1 MMGGEMEGRYDVG
14 DLLAKIPLEDVVQRL
29 GMVAERRGALTQ
41 ALCPFHQDTR
51 PSLNLYPADGAT
63 TAHYHCFACGAHGNA
78 IELVK
83 KVLGLE
89 FLPALQ
95 WLAQQFGIKAPSR
108 QSKQRAAN
116 AAASETA
123 LKFAL
128 RTYDEQHDDVR
139 FTAWCAEREFDR
151 DFLYE
156 QGLRCIARGVLV
168 EALQSKSVGER
179 AELTDGLQTLGLV
192 KRLHQRSPPVQ
203 GKLNLHDQ
211 FQDCFHDGRVVIPI
225 LGGTAKKPELLGFAG
240 RALQSV
246 PPEGVAKYL
255 LTTGFEKAKVLFNEP
270 AAFNAVKQ
278 ALKAHLP
285 ATLYLVEGFLDA
297 LRLQSLGLP
306 AVALMGTSLSKE
318 PMARLKELTEES
330 DSSAELAYILFLDN
344 DPAGF
349 GGSERLVRRLL
360 DLRGV
365 NLRWVGMPWRSTPA
379 LGKDPDTCL
388 RGLHTAEQATAWLQ
402 PYILP
407 AEAVLLAQSLGRQD
421 ASDLLPE
428 RFGHLVP
435 SVRERALFRVG
446 MALRRLYGQRPL
458 EVAAARLKTCAW
470 DWAQQLHAELV
481 ASETGYRALPARGLY
496 LEETLPRVALA
507 RSLAYHGA
515 RRGELPCD
523 EEVWQTLG
531 GNARLFDQIALD
543 RLQAMM
549 TGDRAWKQAAP
560 FDAVHLPRKLTA
572 DPNVLDDPR
581 RKVMPHPADLLV
593 QQMVLNEL
601 LSQRHDR
608 PSAGGQA
615 FSDSIPA
622 VRWYASRREVQVTGL
637 GAPLNE
643 IDDELGLPNTL
654 SFGYQIDM
662 DVLEGDQT
670 PSDQGMFRPFGQCWR
685 EFMASLA
692 QQCHAI
698 GPRVHV
704 LRLDAKRYYDSIQ
717 RFVVRDAL
725 LTPLNQAL
733 AMHGVPEGFRRI
745 FGMPEAS
752 ATPWDAALEAKL
764 ERLLVGLVFHH
775 EYRDPDAEGTTQ
787 HSNEFVGIPQGPV
800 LSAYIGTIALFPV
813 DEAARSFIH
822 RTAEKG
828 PDDAWRPRAGYARYV
843 DDIVLFADSEELL
856 RQLRESLQ
864 AQAAERSIDLIHKGE
879 RVRSGS
885 PQLVMRQLNDGRG
898 LAPSVPAWDAPL
910 VGDGETDYSLG
921 GELPDVDRQCALQ
934 MLRRVALMNE
944 PNEIAGQLKA
954 VLSASDLRAGDL
966 GLCARWLWW
975 QVAAM
980 ASPDG
985 SVATP
990 ERLWERFWDLWNEV
1004 CGDQPWAGAFV
1015 QRGYHWLFAVEG
1027 LDKLLDNH
1035 PWQEN
1040 GKFLTELEEDR
1051 KLRLNLARG
1060 VCQPGFIKQIRP
1072 ATNLD
1077 HVQRRAWLV
1086 VCKAHRLLGNPGL
1099 TLTQPPQQGRP
1110 LTAIEWL
1117 CLAGQ
1122 SLAQQNTAQHP
1133 NNADH
1138 PLNALWERRPKRSS
1152 DDGLV
1157 RVHEVIDQLVQSKN
1171 DGTIAPLDG
1180 PAPAIGLAIDFVLN
1194 SSPGKFGLPLLAH
1207 RFPGLLSQFGADR
1220 QLIPHLPAVSEIAA
1234 SLYAIDARSIADERS
1249 IYRYSLRVSDSSA
1262 RVPGIEQRFAQVAMR
1277 AEPPCP
1283 AGETT
1288 VRFVEEKTLAQR
1300 LVVAK
1305 SAEPRAWI
1313 ALAPAEI
1320 DTQHAQV
1327 PITHRAARLYHALLT
1342 MHQMEVDGERKLAYV
1357 PFRPQL
1363 FWQVQG
1369 DEPTLFLLAERVERD
1384 QLGVNAWYH
1393 DLDGRVQ
1400 SVTVPFAGAELW
1412 RVGWAVAD
1420 VLGVAADM
1428 AGETGERDE
1437 QLDERKTPGE
1447 NSESAEA
1454 QAKQQLEAYVL
1465 RQQLRKLQGSY
1476 LSSAQ
1481 IDSISRAEANLPRTV
1496 TRALALLQNFPANQ
1510 GLDAQVRHLLEVEAE
1525 SRAMALRLE
1534 HGSADDMRHV
1544 LHRVFPEALNKLP
1557 LWVLEGLPL
1566 KPPAD
1571 LVANLRPELGL
1582 MLALYQALYPHTVAV
1597 PDGNAPPLRA
1607 ALVLTAI
1614 GVGLRGSVAAL
1625 WGYAQAPDP
1634 TRIPEHLNLPPHWA
1648 MADMERLDPQ
1658 GDYSAMRKRLLD
1670 GDWPALCKASPWQW
1684 MLALIGLLDA
1694 GLPQAFG
1701 LPDLLPVYQA
1711 LAQWQTAPADAVRGE
1726 GLAEEQEAVWPF
1738 DALPAFSLQHCDQ
1751 VMSAL
1756 PKALCA
1762 LDALRG
1768 MRVVNVQGQKFG
1780 RHPHTDEFTDDNGES
1795 WQMSTPQ
1802 FTSLFANT
1810 LTQRPAGRRK
1820 LTLWT
1825 ETRTSGDDELLAVH
1839 TLDHKLGRWFSF
1851 EYLAPAVVPAAPQ
1864 PHGAPGAASVQRVTV
1879 TAADEAPADTRLV
1892 GEGGEPAQSNQTA
1905 ERSESSAPA
1914 ALGVPGAVRVD
1925 RFEEWQRDSW
1935 SKRFGTGR
1943 TVEDEDLTAHG
1954 HLRVALFQWK
1964 LDDSY
1969 SHPIAEVGLGGLPL
1983 APAAQQELQAHLA
1996 GDFEAVNRAARRCAE
2011 FHWNDD
2017 RTILSWPEHRRR
2029 VLLGQ
2034 ALRACHELK
2043 VQLLVL
2049 PEVSVRQ
2056 DTVKWLKDE
2065 LIRYPGLAVLAG
2077 TFRQFEA
2084 TSDHPEHLKE
2094 KLTLL
2099 WQPAKAEAEAF
2110 GLQGD
2115 ARVMQFQRDKKYR
2128 AVAAH
2133 ELFRPGSKELA
2144 PLYREEEV
2152 LEQLRGT
2159 SGGTWTIEQLQALM
2173 KALIHGPQKLRYC
2186 MELICS
2192 ELFLLTSPANRRPLL
2207 QDLAKVLRQFG
2218 VEPTGAAE
2226 IVNRDILALGEL
2238 LTISQANRERRSVL
2252 LVPAC
2257 TSRSND
2263 YWHAGQ
2269 ASVLASGTATVFC
2282 NAVSKGLSVGG
2293 SCFIGTDSVQ
2303 KLPSEHA
2310 GIVRLLTPYHGWNHG
2325 ILLPSGQGA
2334 LSEADQALVVVDL
2347 DPVHVVCGKPR
2358 PQLLPE
2364 PISIVAYLP
2373 VVEIFREEDNTS
2385 ALVATLRD
2393 QLRDEEGC
2401 QTLERLLNANAFS
2414 PPAHVRPRER
2424 FEAALNE
2431 LLKAKRAGSLT
2442 AESGGQA
2449 LERFAGFFSDPPAI
2463 RQRLMACLQDHH
2475 QQPAPLTKADG
2486 LDLAPAWLD
2495 FLVADLTW
2503 KQPDEEQGDNEQTH
2517 DTQPAIRVPPWRH
2530 VVAHPNAREE
2540 GTKGENSTDVRR
2552 PPQ

>member
-1 MMGGEMEGRYDVG
+1 MDGHYDVG
-14 DLLAKIPLEDVVQRL
+14 DLLAKIPLEDVMQRL
-29 GMVAERRGALTQ
+29 GMATERRGATTQ

-63 TAHYHCFACGAHGNA
+63 AAHYHCFACGAHGSA
-78 IELVK
+78 IDLVK

-89 FLPALQ
+89 FLPAVQ

-108 QSKQRAAN
+108 QSKQQAAN

-128 RTYDEQHDDVR
+128 RIYDEQHDDLR
-139 FTAWCAEREFDR
+139 FTAWCDERDFDR
-151 DFLYE
+151 KFLYG
-156 QGLRCIARGVLV
+156 QGLRCITRGVLV
-168 EALQSKSVGER
+168 ETLQSKSMGER
-179 AELTDGLQTLGLV
+179 AELTDGLQTLGLI
-192 KRLHQRSPPVQ
+192 KRLHQRSAPVQ

-225 LGGTAKKPELLGFAG
+225 RGGTAKQPELLGFAG

-278 ALKAHLP
+278 ALKDHLP
-285 ATLYLVEGFLDA
+285 ARLYLVEGFLDA
-297 LRLQSLGLP
+297 LRLQSLGLA
-306 AVALMGTSLSKE
+306 AVALMGTSMGKE
-318 PMARLKELTEES
+318 PMERLKKLAEES
-330 DSSAELAYILFLDN
+330 DSSGELAYVLFLDN
-344 DPAGF
+344 DAAGF
-349 GGSERLVRRLL
+349 GGTDRLVRRLL

-388 RGLHTAEQATAWLQ
+388 RGLRTAEQATTWLQ
-402 PYILP
+402 PFDLP
-407 AEAVLLAQSLGRQD
+407 AEAVLLAQALGAQD

-435 SVRERALFRVG
+435 TVRERALFRVG
-446 MALRRLYGQRPL
+446 MALRRLYGRRPT
-458 EVAAARLKTCAW
+458 EVAAARLEACAW
-470 DWAQQLHAELV
+470 DWAQQLHAELAIAE
-481 ASETGYRALPARGLY
+481 ASDRALPARGLY
-496 LEETLPRVALA
+496 LEEKLPRVALA

-549 TGDRAWKQAAP
+549 AGDRSWKQAAP

-572 DPNVLDDPR
+572 DPKVLDDPR

-601 LSQRHDR
+601 LSQHHDR
-608 PSAGGQA
+608 PSAAGQA
-615 FSDSIPA
+615 FSDCIPA
-622 VRWYASRREVQVTGL
+622 VRWYASRREVLVTGL
-637 GAPLNE
+637 TAPLNE
-643 IDDELGLPNTL
+643 FDDELDLPKTL

-692 QQCHAI
+692 KQCHAI

-733 AMHGVPEGFRRI
+733 AAHGVPEGFGRI
-745 FGMPEAS
+745 FGLPGAS

-764 ERLLVGLVFHH
+764 ERLLVGLIFHH
-775 EYRDPDAEGTTQ
+775 EYRDPDAEGRTQ
-787 HSNEFVGIPQGPV
+787 RSSELLGIPQGPV

-813 DEAARSFIH
+813 DEAARGFIH

-828 PDDAWRPRAGYARYV
+828 LDGAWRPRAGYARYV
-843 DDIVLFADSEELL
+843 DDIVLFADSEDLL
-856 RQLRESLQ
+856 RQLRELLQ
-864 AQAAERSIDLIHKGE
+864 AKAAERSIDLIHKGE

-885 PQLVMRQLNDGRG
+885 PQQVMRQLNDGRG
-898 LAPSVPAWDAPL
+898 LAPSVPAWDPPL

-921 GELPDVDRQCALQ
+921 GELPEVDRQCALQ
-934 MLRRVALMNE
+934 MLRRVALMHK
-944 PNEIAGQLKA
+944 PIEIAGQVKA
-954 VLSASDLRAGDL
+954 VLGAPDLRAGDL

-975 QVAAM
+975 QVAAT
-980 ASPDG
+980 AS

-990 ERLWERFWDLWNEV
+990 ESLWERFWDLWNGV
-1004 CGDQPWAGAFV
+1004 CGEHPWASAFA

-1035 PWQEN
+1035 PWQES
-1040 GKFLTELEEDR
+1040 GKFLSELEEDR
-1051 KLRLNLARG
+1051 KLRLNLARQ
-1060 VCQPGFIKQIRP
+1060 VCEPAFIDQVKP

-1086 VCKAHRLLGNPGL
+1086 VRKAHRLLGNPGA
-1099 TLTQPPQQGRP
+1099 TLALPPQQGRP

-1122 SLAQQNTAQHP
+1122 SLAQQDTAQYQNTA
-1133 NNADH
+1133 NH
-1138 PLNALWERRPKRSS
+1138 PLNALWGRRPQKSS
-1152 DDGLV
+1152 DDGLA
-1157 RVHEVIDQLVQSKN
+1157 RAHEVIDQLVPPKN
-1171 DGTIAPLDG
+1171 EGSTASLDGTT
-1180 PAPAIGLAIDFVLN
+1180 PAIGLAIDFVLN
-1194 SSPGKFGLPLLAH
+1194 SSPPKNGLPTLAH
-1207 RFPGLLSQFGADR
+1207 RFPRLLSQFGADK
-1220 QLIPHLPAVSEIAA
+1220 QLIPHLPTASEISS
-1234 SLYAIDARSIADERS
+1234 SLYAIHAQPSADERS
-1249 IYRYSLRVSDSSA
+1249 LYRYSLRVSDSSPPA
-1262 RVPGIEQRFAQVAMR
+1262 PGIEQRFAQVAMR

-1283 AGETT
+1283 ADETT
-1288 VRFVEEKTLAQR
+1288 VRFVEEESAAQR

-1305 SAEPRAWI
+1305 SAEPRPWTE
-1313 ALAPAEI
+1313 LAPAAI
-1320 DTQHAQV
+1320 GTQHAQV
-1327 PITHRAARLYHALLT
+1327 PITHRAVRLYHALLT
-1342 MHQMEVDGERKLAYV
+1342 MHQMPVDGERRLAYV

-1363 FWQVQG
+1363 FQQIQG
-1369 DEPTLFLLAERVERD
+1369 NDTTLYLLAEPVKRD

-1393 DLDGRVQ
+1393 DLDDRVQ

-1437 QLDERKTPGE
+1437 QLDERKTPGDE
-1447 NSESAEA
+1447 AGSAESTEA
-1454 QAKQQLEAYVL
+1454 QAKQELEAYVL

-1481 IDSISRAEANLPRTV
+1481 VDPISRTEANLPRTV
-1496 TRALALLQNFPANQ
+1496 MRALASLQKFPAHQ

-1534 HGSADDMRHV
+1534 HGSGDDMRYV
-1544 LHRVFPEALNKLP
+1544 LHRVFPEALNRLP
-1557 LWVLEGLPL
+1557 LWVLQGLPL
-1566 KPPAD
+1566 QPPAGQ
-1571 LVANLRPELGL
+1571 AAPMRPELGL
-1582 MLALYQALYPHTVAV
+1582 MLALYQVLYPATGVVH
-1597 PDGNAPPLRA
+1597 DGNAASLRV
-1607 ALVLTAI
+1607 ALALTAV

-1625 WGYAQAPDP
+1625 WGYAQASGAA
-1634 TRIPEHLNLPPHWA
+1634 RMPEHLNLPPHWA

-1694 GLPQAFG
+1694 GLPQAFD
-1701 LPDLLPVYQA
+1701 LPDLMPVYQA

-1726 GLAEEQEAVWPF
+1726 GRIEEQEAIWPF
-1738 DALPAFSLQHCDQ
+1738 DTLPTFPLQRCDE
-1751 VMSAL
+1751 VVAAL

-1780 RHPHTDEFTDDNGES
+1780 RHPHADEFTDASGTS
-1795 WQMSTPQ
+1795 WQMSMPQ
-1802 FTSLFANT
+1802 FTSLFAST
-1810 LTQRPAGRRK
+1810 LPQRPFGRRK
-1820 LTLWT
+1820 LMLWS
-1825 ETRTSGDDELLAVH
+1825 ETRSGGDDELLAVH

-1851 EYLAPAVVPAAPQ
+1851 EDVVPAVPLAAPQ
-1864 PHGAPGAASVQRVTV
+1864 PHGLPGDASVQRPI
-1879 TAADEAPADTRLV
+1879 AAEADEAPAAIPLP
-1892 GEGGEPAQSNQTA
+1892 GEVGEPAQRNQAA
-1905 ERSESSAPA
+1905 ERSMSSALAAPA
-1914 ALGVPGAVRVD
+1914 VSGAVRVD
-1925 RFEEWQRDSW
+1925 HLEEWQRDSW
-1935 SKRFGTGR
+1935 SKRFGVGR
-1943 TVEDEDLTAHG
+1943 TTDDEDLTAHG
-1954 HLRVALFQWK
+1954 HLRVALFQWRV
-1964 LDDSY
+1964 DDSY
-1969 SHPIAEVGLGGLPL
+1969 SHPIAEVGLGGFPL
-1983 APAAQQELQAHLA
+1983 APAAQKALQANLD
-1996 GDFEAVNRAARRCAE
+1996 GDFKAVNKAAKRGSE
-2011 FHWNDD
+2011 FHWRDD
-2017 RTILSWPEHRRR
+2017 RKVTSWPEHRRR

-2034 ALRACHELK
+2034 ALRACRELK

-2049 PEVSVRQ
+2049 PEVSVRP
-2056 DTVKWLKDE
+2056 DTVEWLKGE
-2065 LIRYPGLAVLAG
+2065 LLHHPGLAVLAG

-2084 TSDHPEHLKE
+2084 STSHLEHLKE

-2099 WQPAKAEAEAF
+2099 WQPAVAEAEAF

-2115 ARVMQFQRDKKYR
+2115 ALVMQFQRDKKYR

-2133 ELFRPGSKELA
+2133 ELFRPGIKELA
-2144 PLYREEEV
+2144 PLYQEEAV

-2159 SGGTWTIEQLQALM
+2159 SGRTWTIDQLKALM
-2173 KALIHGPQKLRYC
+2173 HALIHGPQKLRYC

-2207 QDLAKVLRQFG
+2207 QDLAKVLQKFG
-2218 VEPTGAAE
+2218 VNAIAAAE
-2226 IVNRDILALGEL
+2226 LVDHDIKALGEL
-2238 LTISQANRERRSVL
+2238 LTVTQANRERRSVL

-2293 SCFIGTDSVQ
+2293 SCFIGCDSVQ
-2303 KLPSEHA
+2303 KPKEHP
-2310 GIVRLLTPYHGWNHG
+2310 GIVRLLTPYHGWHHG
-2325 ILLPSGQGA
+2325 ILQPSCQGA

-2347 DPVHVVCGKPR
+2347 DPVHLVSGKPR

-2364 PISIVAYLP
+2364 PVSMVAYLP
-2373 VVEIFREEDNTS
+2373 IVEVLRKEDNAS
-2385 ALVATLRD
+2385 AVVAALRD
-2393 QLRDEEGC
+2393 QLKDEEGR
-2401 QTLERLLNANAFS
+2401 QTLKHLLNAEAF
-2414 PPAHVRPRER
+2414 PAPCEALHTRER
-2424 FEAALNE
+2424 FYAALDE
-2431 LLKAKRAGSLT
+2431 LLKAKSAGSLT
-2442 AESGGQA
+2442 AESGGPA
-2449 LERFAGFFSDPPAI
+2449 LDAFAGFFSDPAAV
-2463 RQRLMACLQDHH
+2463 RQRIMACLQDHH

-2503 KQPDEEQGDNEQTH
+2503 KKPDGERLADEQPCDK
-2517 DTQPAIRVPPWRH
+2517 QPAIRVPPWKD
-2530 VVAHPNAREE
+2530 ARSQPKAGE
-2540 GTKGENSTDVRR
+2540 GGARGGDLTAV
-2552 PPQ
+2552 